1 MKKSYT
7 ISDFYEFYLSYIERE
22 TVYDV
27 DYKTYRQIVEDY
39 FKYIVEEIME
49 IVENSNYHVDLEI

>member
-39 FKYIVEEIME
+39 FKYIV
-49 IVENSNYHVDLEI
+49 

>member
-27 DYKTYRQIVEDY
+27 DYKTSYTVSLSI
-39 FKYIVEEIME
+39 
-49 IVENSNYHVDLEI
+49 